1 MDLTQIPLFKAMAK
15 KLAWLGARE
24 TVLAENVANAS
35 TVGFQ
40 GSDLKPLDFRAVLS
54 GKTGT
59 LEMAAPSSGVAA
71 APPAGKTQNGF
82 ARTAPTGKV
91 QLEAEVL
98 KVSETASD
106 YAFMTSLY
114 QKQLAM
120 LKTALG
126 RGS

>member
-15 KLAWLGARE
+15 KLAWLGARQ

-40 GSDLKPLDFRAVLS
+40 GSDLKPLDFRAMLA

-59 LEMAAPSSGVAA
+59 LEMAQPTSGVGA
-71 APPAGKTQNGF
+71 APTAGQTQNGF
-82 ARTAPTGKV
+82 PRTGRTGKV

-98 KVSETASD
+98 KVSETATD
-106 YAFMTSLY
+106 YAFTTSLY

>member
-15 KLAWLGARE
+15 KLAWLGARQ

-40 GSDLKPLDFRAVLS
+40 GSDLKPLDFRTVLA
-54 GKTGT
+54 GKTGA
-59 LEMAAPSSGVAA
+59 LEMAPASSGVSAS
-71 APPAGKTQNGF
+71 PLPGKNPNGF
-82 ARTAPTGKV
+82 ERTAPSGKV
-91 QLEAEVL
+91 QLESEIM
-98 KVSETASD
+98 KVSQTTSD

-126 RGS
+126 RGT